1 MSAPVIQRL
10 ESEPGRAAPSLAG
23 VLTAAGKDASH
34 LFESVTAGG
43 PLSRWSILF
52 SAADERLTAPP
63 TLSADAPRFLDAFQQ
78 AISRRQPHN
87 DCVDADDWLAAHCLP
102 PSFPFLGG
110 WSFFLAYEMAAEIEP
125 TLDLPPFVSGADSGF
140 PRAIAEYHPAALV
153 RDHDSGEDIV
163 VHDGSA
169 RGAELA
175 EGLISGRMQAVKT
188 SCRDQ
193 CFGEVELAGLAP
205 PAGAPHRDRV
215 ARVRDYLFAGDVFQA
230 NLSHAWRFRL
240 APGVSS
246 GAVYESLCRRN
257 PAPFAAWYRQP
268 EGEIV
273 SSSPERLVRVAKGCA
288 ETRPIAGT
296 RRRDP
301 DPERDQELIEQL
313 RAHPKERAEHVMLI
327 DLERNDLG
335 RVCEPGS
342 VRVDELMVV
351 ESYAHVHH
359 LVSNVVGRLPA
370 TTSPLAALAA
380 CFPGGT
386 ITGCPKVRCMEILA
400 ELEQTGRGPYTGSLG
415 YLSNHGRLDS
425 NILIRSVFLSPDGRG
440 EFRTGGGIVADS
452 DPARELDET
461 YQKARGV
468 LDALGG
474 EAALAAGV
482 PVE

>member
-1 MSAPVIQRL
+1 MSVPVVQRL
-10 ESEPGRAAPSLAG
+10 ANPPEGGAPLAR
-23 VLTAAGKDASH
+23 VLMASGEAGSH

-52 SAADERLTAPP
+52 SAADERLRAPP
-63 TLSADAPRFLDAFQQ
+63 EGMDAAPTFLDTLQQ
-78 AISRRQPHN
+78 AVSRRQVLPAAF
-87 DCVDADDWLAAHCLP
+87 DAPGWLASQGLP
-102 PSFPFLGG
+102 ATFPFLGG

-125 TLDLPPFVSGADSGF
+125 TLDLPAFTLGAQSGF
-140 PRAIAEYHPAALV
+140 PRAVAEYHPAALV
-153 RDHDSGEDIV
+153 RDHLGGEDIV
-163 VHDGSA
+163 VHDGSS

-175 EGLISGRMQAVKT
+175 EALVAARGRVGNGR
-188 SCRDQ
+188 RDDEPGQ
-193 CFGEVELAGLAP
+193 GAVELAELHP
-205 PAGAPHRDRV
+205 PQGAPHRERV
-215 ARVRDYLFAGDVFQA
+215 VRVRDYLFAGDIFQA
-230 NLSHAWRFRL
+230 NLSHAWQFQL
-240 APGVSS
+240 ADGVSS
-246 GAVYESLCRRN
+246 ASVYEALCRRN

-273 SSSPERLVRVAKGCA
+273 SSSPERLLRVAEGHA

-301 DPERDQELIEQL
+301 DPVRDRELIAQL
-313 RAHPKERAEHVMLI
+313 QAHPKERAEHVMLI

-351 ESYAHVHH
+351 ESYAQVHH

-370 TTSPLAALAA
+370 ASSPLAALAA

-415 YLSNHGRLDS
+415 YLSNHGRMDS
-425 NILIRSVFLSPDGRG
+425 NILIRSLFLAPDGQG

-452 DPARELDET
+452 DPTRELDET

>member
-1 MSAPVIQRL
+1 MLA
-10 ESEPGRAAPSLAG
+10 RAG
-23 VLTAAGKDASH
+23 ERASH

-52 SAADERLTAPP
+52 SAVDERIFAPAMP
-63 TLSADAPRFLDAFQQ
+63 TSDEPRFLERFQQ
-78 AISRRQPHN
+78 AVSRRQPLPASF
-87 DCVDADDWLAAHCLP
+87 DASDWLASQDLP
-102 PSFPFLGG
+102 AEFPFLGG

-125 TLDLPPFVSGADSGF
+125 TLDLPAFALGAESGF

-153 RDHDSGEDIV
+153 RDHVTGEDIV

-169 RGAELA
+169 RGEAFAGALITAWQQARDAAGNDQGGTVELA
-175 EGLISGRMQAVKT
+175 ELQA
-188 SCRDQ
+188 
-193 CFGEVELAGLAP
+193 
-205 PAGAPHRDRV
+205 PAGAPHCERV
-215 ARVRDYLFAGDVFQA
+215 AKVRDYLFAGDVFQA

-246 GAVYESLCRRN
+246 AAVYDALCRRN

-273 SSSPERLVRVAKGCA
+273 SSSPERLLRVADGRA

-301 DPERDQELIEQL
+301 DPVRDRELIEQL
-313 RAHPKERAEHVMLI
+313 QAHPKERAEHVMLI
-327 DLERNDLG
+327 DLARNDLG

-351 ESYAHVHH
+351 ESYAQVHH

-415 YLSNHGRLDS
+415 YLSNHGRMDS
-425 NILIRSVFLSPDGRG
+425 NILIRSLFLAPDGQG

-474 EAALAAGV
+474 ETALAAGV
-482 PVE
+482 PVG

>member
-1 MSAPVIQRL
+1 MSEPVIQRL
-10 ESEPGRAAPSLAG
+10 ESDPARALASLAA
-23 VLTAAGKDASH
+23 VLTAAGQRASH

-52 SAADERLTAPP
+52 SAADERLAAPATP
-63 TLSADAPRFLDAFQQ
+63 SADAPRFLDAFQQ
-78 AISRRQPHN
+78 AISRRQPL
-87 DCVDADDWLAAHCLP
+87 DDAFDADDWLAAQGLP
-102 PSFPFLGG
+102 RTFPFLGG

-125 TLDLPPFVSGADSGF
+125 TLDLPPFALGAESGF

-163 VHDGSA
+163 VHDGSVQ
-169 RGAELA
+169 GAELA
-175 EGLISGRMQAVKT
+175 KALISARVRAGETAG
-188 SCRDQ
+188 RDQ
-193 CFGEVELAGLAP
+193 HRGEVELTELLP
-205 PAGAPHRDRV
+205 PVGAPHRERV

-246 GAVYESLCRRN
+246 GAVYGSLCRRN

-268 EGEIV
+268 EGEII
-273 SSSPERLVRVAKGCA
+273 SSSPERLLRVAEGHA

-351 ESYAHVHH
+351 ESYAQVHH
-359 LVSNVVGRLPA
+359 LVSNIVGRLPA
-370 TTSPLAALAA
+370 STSPLAALAA

-415 YLSNHGRLDS
+415 YLSNHGQMDS
-425 NILIRSVFLSPDGRG
+425 NILIRSLFLSPDRRG

-474 EAALAAGV
+474 EAALVAGV
-482 PVE
+482 PVG